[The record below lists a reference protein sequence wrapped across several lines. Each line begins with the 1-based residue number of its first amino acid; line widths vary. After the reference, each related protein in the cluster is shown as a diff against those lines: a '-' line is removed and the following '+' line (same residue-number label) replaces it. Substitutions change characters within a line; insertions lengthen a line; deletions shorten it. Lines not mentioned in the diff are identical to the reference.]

1 MYIENC
7 LTIGCKIQE
16 WVGNTTTTLYF
27 SDESMTEF
35 KETGNHPSHL

>member
-1 MYIENC
+1 MHIENC
-7 LTIGCKIQE
+7 LTIGCIIQE
-16 WVGNTTTTLYF
+16 WVGNTTTLYF